1 MPVTISPA
9 AEACQA
15 IVARINAGSGG
26 LYTLPTP
33 ADYYYQLTEV
43 LDVSGTAVQVDVI
56 HEGEKDL
63 EDTLDVETRTSHDL
77 RVWVRKK
84 ISDRSKTTIDPL
96 LLLVRQLF
104 QQLNNYGT
112 SRVKVWDINAEDD
125 DQPDKGFIRQTG
137 LFSASLLL
145 RVEVEASP

>member
-1 MPVTISPA
+1 MPVSTAPA
-9 AEACQA
+9 AEACAA
-15 IVARINAGSGG
+15 IVSRINAGSGG
-26 LYTLPTP
+26 LYTLPTA
-33 ADYYYQLTEV
+33 ADYYYQLTETLEV
-43 LDVSGTAVQVDVI
+43 TGSNVQVDVI

-63 EDTLDVETRTSHDL
+63 EDTLDIETRTSHEI

-84 ISDRSKTTIDPL
+84 ISDRSHATLDPL

-112 SRVKVWDINAEDD
+112 SRVKIWDINGEDD